1 MHFILLDVKGL
12 AVGIFRLGLNL
23 HAFVK
28 QADVWV
34 GSVCLPLGYSL
45 SLVLSVRLPLLLFFV
60 VVVFGQCHL
69 DCRKHRLLH
78 VCASGDVD
86 WSDC

>member
-45 SLVLSVRLPLLLFFV
+45 SLVLSVRLPLLFFFLFFCFWTV
-60 VVVFGQCHL
+60 SFGLQ
-69 DCRKHRLLH
+69 K
-78 VCASGDVD
+78 ASAVACLCFWGR
-86 WSDC
+86 